1 VSKTIESFGRRV
13 TIERSDFAVV
23 QKREFMKTIVFAILL
38 VMVVSGCSSSV
49 VSNSESYYQK
59 QPRRPINWREY
70 LTD

>member
-1 VSKTIESFGRRV
+1 LTIEK
-13 TIERSDFAVV
+13 SDFAVV
-23 QKREFMKTIVFAILL
+23 QKREFMKIILFALFL

-59 QPRRPINWREY
+59 QSRRPINWREY